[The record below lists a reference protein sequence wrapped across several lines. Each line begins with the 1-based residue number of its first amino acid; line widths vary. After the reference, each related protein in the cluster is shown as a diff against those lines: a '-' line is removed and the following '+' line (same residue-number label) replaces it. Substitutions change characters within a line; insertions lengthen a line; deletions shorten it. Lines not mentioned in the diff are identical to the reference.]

1 MKGRYG
7 IAEKK
12 WSTNYIEIKTKF
24 CLRLHYSGHNS
35 YLHVNKM
42 HDEILW
48 YELCSG
54 IVWKDFTKNQQS
66 KISLNRTVY
75 DFSVY
80 PSSVKKGDLGNIH
93 EYLMFKNN
101 TK

>member
-54 IVWKDFTKNQQS
+54 IV
-66 KISLNRTVY
+66 
-75 DFSVY
+75 
-80 PSSVKKGDLGNIH
+80 
-93 EYLMFKNN
+93 
-101 TK
+101 